1 MSDAVN
7 MLNAS
12 LKLLA
17 DKYKVSI
24 AQIPLAWAI
33 SKGTLPII
41 GVTKEHHVTDAVQAM
56 KITLTSEEIS
66 LLESTAD
73 KLNFDA
79 IRLWEKE
86 MV

>member
-1 MSDAVN
+1 
-7 MLNAS
+7 
-12 LKLLA
+12 
-17 DKYKVSI
+17 
-24 AQIPLAWAI
+24 
-33 SKGTLPII
+33 
-41 GVTKEHHVTDAVQAM
+41 VQAM

>member
-1 MSDAVN
+1 MGV
-7 MLNAS
+7 
-12 LKLLA
+12 
-17 DKYKVSI
+17 
-24 AQIPLAWAI
+24 

-41 GVTKEHHVTDAVQAM
+41 GVTKEHHVTDALRAM
-56 KITLTSEEIS
+56 QITLTSEEIA